1 MLNCLMAEAP
11 CIKPTS
17 YQPNALVALNAPPP
31 ASALKKQ
38 LYTSAAKTQMLWTP
52 TCATA
57 VETACQ
63 RVHRCGYFKRGIN
76 CASLVNMVVIKRCSA
91 FLNCSTTVESAR
103 LRFLASCS
111 EFFFLVYHSNPS
123 CRQQQE
129 PNVAFG

>member
-1 MLNCLMAEAP
+1 MRRRPCLP
-11 CIKPTS
+11 YKSNYTHQQRRPKCCGP
-17 YQPNALVALNAPPP
+17 QPVPR
-31 ASALKKQ
+31 
-38 LYTSAAKTQMLWTP
+38 LWRL
-52 TCATA
+52 
-57 VETACQ
+57 
-63 RVHRCGYFKRGIN
+63 RVSVSIACGYFKRGIN

-91 FLNCSTTVESAR
+91 FLKCPTTVESAR